1 MIFFSDQRSEKAM
14 RAKMPMLTGYRVL
27 DITQFVAGPTCTR
40 ILAELGAEVI
50 KVELAPYGDRGR
62 ASGDKPRDAKFKTCS
77 QSTYFFQHNHS
88 KKSLAIDIKNAR
100 GRKLIRSIVP
110 KVDVLVENFTPG
122 VMARAGLGYDELSA
136 IHPPLIMCSISL
148 AGQTGPLSRKP
159 GFDYMG
165 AAYAGITSLIG
176 EADHGPAQFATA
188 IGDHATG
195 VTAAMSIGFALLH
208 RERTGEGQY
217 IDCALVDT
225 YFNMHEVNV
234 PKSSLRGASFAPQ
247 RAGSLHPDGG
257 PTGVFRYRGGEF
269 IAITVLP
276 YQWNQMVKAMNM
288 PELADD
294 PRFNTPRTRR
304 DNNAALK
311 TIIEG
316 WLGGFPSRDAA
327 VAALEAERV
336 PCAPVLTL
344 QEAMAHPHLRER
356 GTVRRVKDR
365 LLGEFD
371 IPGMPVKFSRWS
383 PRTPADA
390 DLLGEHNYDVLR
402 DLLALSEAEI
412 ATLYADHVLV
422 RDPLLDGPA

>member
-14 RAKMPMLTGYRVL
+14 SAKLPMLTGYRVL

-40 ILAELGAEVI
+40 IMAELGAEVI
-50 KVELAPYGDRGR
+50 KLELAPYGDRGR
-62 ASGDKPRDAKFKTCS
+62 ASGDKPRDAKFKTSS

-88 KKSLAIDIKNAR
+88 KKSLAIDIKHAR
-100 GRKLIRSIVP
+100 GRELIRSIVP

-148 AGQTGPLSRKP
+148 AGQTGPLTRKP

-176 EADHGPAQFATA
+176 DADRGPAQFATA

-234 PKSSLRGASFAPQ
+234 PKSSLRGSSFAPK

-257 PTGVFRYRGGEF
+257 PTGVFRYRGDEF
-269 IAITVLP
+269 IAIMVMP
-276 YQWNQMVKAMNM
+276 YQWNEMIKAMNM

-294 PRFNTPRTRR
+294 PRFNTPRGRR
-304 DNNAALK
+304 DNNAALQH
-311 TIIEG
+311 IIEG

-327 VAALEAERV
+327 IAALEAERV

-344 QEAMAHPHLRER
+344 HEAMAHPHLRQR
-356 GTVRRVKDR
+356 GTVRRVRDESI
-365 LLGEFD
+365 GEFD
-371 IPGMPVKFSRWS
+371 IPGLPVKFSRW
-383 PRTPADA
+383 ADRSEIAA
-390 DLLGEHNYDVLR
+390 DRLGEHNEEVLR
-402 DLLALSEAEI
+402 KLLSLTDQEI
-412 ATLYADHVLV
+412 ADLYADKVIV
-422 RDPLLDGPA
+422 RESAAPQ